1 MAKFVFNL
9 VYRDKDGEFIDD
21 ENVWVSASDK
31 LEAFYKVKEEYPRAS
46 SYTLIK
52 SE

>member
-21 ENVWVSASDK
+21 ENVWVSARDK
-31 LEAFYKVKEEYPRAS
+31 LEAFSRVQEEYPRAS
-46 SYTLIK
+46 NYTLIR